1 VSEERALHEDFRR
14 VHPALQGDL
23 VRLRA
28 RELEDLPRLNDMF
41 NDPDVLAGMSQV
53 TFPQPLAG
61 IRDWLERTRHD
72 ETSTT
77 FVIDTLAGESIG
89 ICSLDAID
97 SRSRTA
103 TLGIWIGRDHWDH
116 GYGTD
121 ATRVVCSF
129 GFRHLNLQRIEL
141 LVFEPNERGRRVYE
155 RVGFRHEGT
164 LRRAHFVG
172 GRHVDVLVMGL
183 LDDELEA

>member
-1 VSEERALHEDFRR
+1 
-14 VHPALQGDL
+14 
-23 VRLRA
+23 
-28 RELEDLPRLNDMF
+28 
-41 NDPDVLAGMSQV
+41 
-53 TFPQPLAG
+53 
-61 IRDWLERTRHD
+61 
-72 ETSTT
+72 
-77 FVIDTLAGESIG
+77 LAGESIG